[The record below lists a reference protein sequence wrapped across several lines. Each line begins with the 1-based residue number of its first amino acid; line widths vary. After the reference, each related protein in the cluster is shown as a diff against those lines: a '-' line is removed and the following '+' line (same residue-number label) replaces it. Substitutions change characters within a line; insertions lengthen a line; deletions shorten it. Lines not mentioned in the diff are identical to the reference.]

1 MRFWFKI
8 ELGGPAELKDN
19 IMLSSSVPKKIRKL
33 YTEAKTCFDVGAYR
47 ASVVMLRAAV
57 ERTLKDKS
65 LEEIY
70 LTPKQARIMSRIT
83 VIGNQAAH
91 GNSISSE
98 AVPTLLGDFGS
109 VVCSVYDAKNS

>member
-8 ELGGPAELKDN
+8 ELGGPAELKGN

-33 YTEAKTCFDVGAYR
+33 YTEAKTCFDVGAYQ

-65 LEEIY
+65 LEEVY
-70 LTPKQARIMSRIT
+70 LTPKQAKIMSRIT
-83 VIGNQAAH
+83 IIGNRAAH
-91 GNSISSE
+91 GKSVSSE
-98 AVPTLLGDFGS
+98 AIPTLLGSFGS